1 MPRVTPNL
9 NAQYK
14 QYTPT
19 TLMSCILLVPRKWQA
34 ILFWPL
40 SPPHV
45 HSRLT
50 HTSRLLFVGNS
61 PTSQFSSVRN
71 CVDQGSGGMRSA
83 APSAV
88 RHLGIEPQRW
98 RNPVLLRVPCVAVLH
113 TFKRLLLL
121 LQHPHITMD
130 SLVLC
135 DSSSVVCHETCE
147 CIFPPVA
154 VFLNA
159 SLSAHEKHLSCFH

>member
-1 MPRVTPNL
+1 
-9 NAQYK
+9 
-14 QYTPT
+14 
-19 TLMSCILLVPRKWQA
+19 MSCILLVPRKWQA

-40 SPPHV
+40 TPMLSPPHV
-45 HSRLT
+45 HSRLS
-50 HTSRLLFVGNS
+50 HTSRWLFVGNS
-61 PTSQFSSVRN
+61 PTLQFSSVRN

-83 APSAV
+83 APPRGDAFGN
-88 RHLGIEPQRW
+88 RTAAMKEPGIAW
-98 RNPVLLRVPCVAVLH
+98 VPCVAVLH

-135 DSSSVVCHETCE
+135 DSSSVVCHVTCE
-147 CIFPPVA
+147 CIFPPAA

-159 SLSAHEKHLSCFH
+159 SLSNGPRKTFVVLPLGKYLHFNFPPFQG